1 MKPELVQR
9 LEKASQE
16 HLAQLVQELIARHPV
31 LEAEMA
37 TILKRLSGKTSVPE
51 ADSENGEET
60 PSEKVQEEIDT
71 QITTPEEEEEVTDEW
86 DFSGGDP
93 DQSSLILRPFPLQRF
108 VPLNPDKST
117 SSKQIEEYA
126 LHWQD
131 VQSPDALRE
140 NLTKLMD
147 EATLWDAQG
156 DSASALAFY
165 ALLFDER
172 LLERNPDLTPAFD
185 SAIDSSLY
193 FLGDL
198 LEEASSDALFEA
210 SNTALSP
217 LLSTEVRHHWLE
229 RLFAVWLKRLDAH
242 RIEEDFPELLLN
254 IAWGEDLPLL
264 RNLTQHEL
272 QKIPRGEHS
281 NVVDF
286 STQFRSRALEKF
298 LRELPHL

>member
-16 HLAQLVQELIARHPV
+16 HLAKLVQELIARHPV

-37 TILKRLSGKTSVPE
+37 TILERLSGKISV
-51 ADSENGEET
+51 SESASKNSTEVH
-60 PSEKVQEEIDT
+60 SEKVQDGGTGEINA
-71 QITTPEEEEEVTDEW
+71 PEEEEEVTDEW

-93 DQSSLILRPFPLQRF
+93 DQSSLILHPFPIQRF
-108 VPLNPDKST
+108 VPLNPDKSAL
-117 SSKQIEEYA
+117 SKQLEEHV
-126 LHWQD
+126 LHWQEI
-131 VQSPDALRE
+131 QSSDDLIE
-140 NLTKLMD
+140 NLTRLMD

-165 ALLFDER
+165 AILFDER

-185 SAIDSSLY
+185 SAIDSSIY

-198 LEEASSDALFEA
+198 LEEASSDALLDA
-210 SNTALSP
+210 SNKALSP
-217 LLSTEVRHHWLE
+217 LLSKEVRHRWLE

-254 IAWGEDLPLL
+254 IAWSEDLPLL
-264 RNLTQHEL
+264 RNLIQHEL
-272 QKIPRGEHS
+272 QKFPRGDRS

-286 STQFRSRALEKF
+286 HAQFRIRILEKF
-298 LRELPHL
+298 LRELSQM

>member
-1 MKPELVQR
+1 MIMKPELVQQ
-9 LEKASQE
+9 LEKARQE

-37 TILKRLSGKTSVPE
+37 TILERLSGKMDIPE
-51 ADSENGEET
+51 TGHDASEGILSEKAGEEEST
-60 PSEKVQEEIDT
+60 P
-71 QITTPEEEEEVTDEW
+71 PEEEEVTDEW

-93 DQSSLILRPFPLQRF
+93 DQPSSVLRPFHSPRF
-108 VPLNPDKST
+108 MPLNRDNSDL
-117 SSKQIEEYA
+117 SRQFEEYA
-126 LHWQD
+126 RLWQSI
-131 VQSPDALRE
+131 QSPDALRE
-140 NLTKLMD
+140 SLTRLTE

-156 DSASALAFY
+156 DSVSAMALH

-172 LLERNPDLTPAFD
+172 LLEQNPDLTPIYD
-185 SAIDSSLY
+185 STIDAAIY

-198 LEEASSDALFEA
+198 LEEASSEALIEA
-210 SNTALSP
+210 SGAALSP
-217 LLSTEVRHHWLE
+217 LLSTEARHRWLE

-242 RIEEDFPELLLN
+242 RIEEDLPELLLN

-272 QKIPRGEHS
+272 QKFPRGDHS

-286 STQFRSRALEKF
+286 SAQFRIRALEKF
-298 LRELPHL
+298 LRELPHM